1 MTLEMVKHNPA
12 TPGTNLHSIEQSEFY
27 KLLVNSIQDYAIFL
41 LDTEGKV
48 ASWNLGAQKLKGY
61 TPADIIGKHFSIFY
75 TSDDKKTDKPS
86 RELALCNIYGHIED
100 EGWRVRKDGT
110 TFWAN
115 VVITALRSEAG
126 EIIGYAKVTRDLTE
140 RKKHEDEL
148 RNANVQLTQQRFEL
162 EELNS
167 YKDEFISLAS
177 HQLRT
182 PASGVKQFLGLVI
195 EGYAG
200 ELTPLQSEYIQRAY
214 ESNDRQIDLVNSL
227 LRVAQV
233 DAGKVILKK
242 TEVNISDLVADVV
255 DEQKDSFKRR
265 KQHVKVE
272 VPARPIIGA
281 VDQMRYRMVLENLVD
296 NASKYTPEGGSVVVT
311 ARQTGH
317 TISVGVK
324 DTGVGIDQASL
335 PKLFTKFSRIPNLL
349 SESVGGSGLG
359 LYWASKIIN
368 LHGGHISIVSRP
380 GKGSTFLVTIPKE

>member
-1 MTLEMVKHNPA
+1 MAKQTRPVKA
-12 TPGTNLHSIEQSEFY
+12 ANLHSIEQSEFY

-41 LDTEGKV
+41 LDTGGNV

-61 TPADIIGKHFSIFY
+61 TPQDIIGSHFSIFY
-75 TSDDKKTDKPS
+75 TAEDKKTDKPG

-115 VVITALRSEAG
+115 VVITALRNKAG
-126 EIIGYAKVTRDLTE
+126 EIIGYAKITRDLTE
-140 RKKHEDEL
+140 RKQHEDAL
-148 RNANVQLTQQRFEL
+148 HAANEKLTQQRFEL

-182 PASGVKQFLGLVI
+182 PASGVKQFLGLLL

-200 ELTPLQSEYIQRAY
+200 ELTPTQTTYVQRAY

-233 DAGKVILKK
+233 DAGKVILNR
-242 TEVNISDLVADVV
+242 TPVDICALVRDVV
-255 DEQKDSFKRR
+255 DEQKDAFKRR
-265 KQHVKVE
+265 KQTVHI
-272 VPARPIIGA
+272 AASAQPIIA
-281 VDQMRYRMVLENLVD
+281 WVDAMRFRMVLENLVD
-296 NASKYTPEGGSVVVT
+296 NASKYTSPGGT
-311 ARQTGH
+311 I
-317 TISVGVK
+317 TISVKQRK
-324 DTGVGIDQASL
+324 DTVAIGIKDSGVGIDEESL

-349 SESVGGSGLG
+349 SDSVGGSGLG
-359 LYWASKIIN
+359 LYWASKVIG
-368 LHGGHISIVSRP
+368 LHGGRIVVTSKP
-380 GKGSTFLVTIPKE
+380 GKGSTFTVITPKE